1 MYCFCYTEHKATMTD
16 TTNREEKRVEYLEL
30 IYDLIFVYI
39 VGRNNSLLHH
49 MEDGFVS
56 APVFL
61 GFVLCSLAVI
71 QIWNYSTFY
80 MNMYGRNSAR
90 DHVFLFVNMY
100 LLYYI
105 GTGTRVHWEG
115 SQDRYYIAWA
125 LILINIGIHYLIERR
140 GHLDE
145 PEALRTIRGL
155 TTALFG
161 EAFIVLLAIPAPGR
175 WGFVLSGAAILFGI
189 FATWRLGGNRKA
201 SAVDFPHLSERAML
215 YVVFTF
221 GEMIIALAGYFEEGF
236 EASSFYFSTLSF
248 LIVAGLFLSYEVLY
262 NRIIDRELSTSGMG
276 YMLIHIF
283 LIFGMNSITA
293 SLEFMRDPAVRLW
306 PKALFL
312 VFSFLLFF
320 GCLFALIYYAK
331 AEMKGC
337 RKALA
342 PAAVISALFVVLMLL
357 FRERMYINIAVSV
370 IYVYII
376 FLLLRRFSRTPFRS
390 PRSRS

>member
-1 MYCFCYTEHKATMTD
+1 MRE
-16 TTNREEKRVEYLEL
+16 TTNREEKKVEYLEL

-49 MEDGFVS
+49 LEDGFVS
-56 APVFL
+56 APVFM
-61 GFVLCSLAVI
+61 GFILCSLAVI
-71 QIWNYSTFY
+71 QIWTYSTFY
-80 MNMYGRNSAR
+80 MNMYGRNGVR

-105 GTGTRVHWEG
+105 GTGTRVHWQS
-115 SQDRYYIAWA
+115 SQNRYYIAWA
-125 LILINIGIHYLIERR
+125 LILVNIGIQYLIERR
-140 GHLDE
+140 SHLNE
-145 PEALRTIRGL
+145 PGALRTIRGL
-155 TTALFG
+155 VTALFG
-161 EAFIVLLAIPAPGR
+161 EAVIVLLAIPAPGR
-175 WGFVLSGAAILFGI
+175 WGFVLSGAAILYGI

-236 EASSFYFSTLSF
+236 DVSTVYFSTFSF
-248 LIVAGLFLSYEVLY
+248 LIVAGLFLGYEVLY
-262 NRIIDRELSTSGMG
+262 NRIIDRERATSGMG

-306 PKALFL
+306 PKTLFL

-320 GCLFALIYYAK
+320 GCLSALLSYAK
-331 AEMKGC
+331 AEMTH
-337 RKALA
+337 RREVLA
-342 PAAVISALFVVLMLL
+342 PTAVISAVFVVLMLL
-357 FRERMYINIAVSV
+357 FREQMYVNIALSAA
-370 IYVYII
+370 YVYIL
-376 FLLLRRFSRTPFRS
+376 FFLLRRFSRS
-390 PRSRS
+390 GLSGE